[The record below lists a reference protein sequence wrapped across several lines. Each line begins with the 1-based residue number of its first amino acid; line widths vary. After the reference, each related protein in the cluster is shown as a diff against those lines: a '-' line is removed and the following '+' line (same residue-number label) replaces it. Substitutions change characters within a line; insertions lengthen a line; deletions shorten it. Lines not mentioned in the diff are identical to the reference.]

1 MGRSGWSGSLVILL
15 IITLLLP
22 ECRMRDTARDY
33 HNESAALC
41 PSVVPASTFR
51 MDGQHRCNEQLAAD
65 VAPARRAG
73 TDSDSGIYR
82 RSEGNRDTRIQEE

>member
-1 MGRSGWSGSLVILL
+1 
-15 IITLLLP
+15 
-22 ECRMRDTARDY
+22 MRDTARDY

-51 MDGQHRCNEQLAAD
+51 MDGQHRCNEQLAAEQLAAD